1 MFKPTT
7 EKIKK
12 IYKERKSQVD
22 FLDKKVFKGK
32 TNIYISTGLMCFF
45 GKKNLVGILKSKG

>member
-32 TNIYISTGLMCFF
+32 TNIYISTGLMCFC